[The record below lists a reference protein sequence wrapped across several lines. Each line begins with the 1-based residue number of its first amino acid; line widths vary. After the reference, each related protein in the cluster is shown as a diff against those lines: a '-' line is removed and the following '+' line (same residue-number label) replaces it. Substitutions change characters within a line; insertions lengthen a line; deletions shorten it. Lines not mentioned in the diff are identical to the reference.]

1 MNFSKTASYALNI
14 LSFMATDENTKMS
27 AKYMHKKLEIPYSY
41 LRQVLISLSK
51 SGFICSTKGRGGG
64 YVFNKK
70 MEDIYLADIVDAT
83 DGLESFN
90 ICILGFRACPFN
102 SKCSMHSVW
111 ETTRDSTLKVLKE
124 TSLADLA
131 KKRD

>member
-14 LSFMATDENTKMS
+14 LSFMAKDESTSFS
-27 AKYMHKKLEIPYSY
+27 AKHMHEKLEIPYSY

-51 SGFICSTKGRGGG
+51 NGFIKSTKGRGGG
-64 YVFNKK
+64 YTFSKK
-70 MEDIYLADIVDAT
+70 AEDIYLADIVEAT

-102 SKCSMHSVW
+102 TKCSMHSVW
-111 ETTRDSTLKVLKE
+111 EKTREDVLKVLEE

-131 KKRD
+131 NKRN

>member
-14 LSFMATDENTKMS
+14 LSFMATNENTGIS
-27 AKYMHKKLEIPYSY
+27 AKHLHEKLEIPYSY
-41 LRQVLISLSK
+41 LRQVLISLTK
-51 SGFICSTKGRGGG
+51 SGFICSTKGRSGG
-64 YVFNKK
+64 YTFNKK
-70 MEDIYLADIVDAT
+70 TEDIYLADIIEAT

-102 SKCSMHSVW
+102 TRCSMHSVW
-111 ETTRDSTLKVLKE
+111 EKTREDVLKVLKE